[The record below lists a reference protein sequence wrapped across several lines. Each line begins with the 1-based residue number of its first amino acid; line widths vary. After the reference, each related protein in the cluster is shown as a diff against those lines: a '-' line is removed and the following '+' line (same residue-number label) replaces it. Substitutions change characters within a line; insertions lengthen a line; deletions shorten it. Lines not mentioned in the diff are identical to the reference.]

1 MSRAKLI
8 CTDLDGT
15 LLKDDESISE
25 ENRLALKA
33 MLDRG
38 YPVYLVTGRPEFFA
52 KATAKSI
59 DTRIK
64 VISYNGAVYDLKNE
78 KIIKAFSQEAIQEIL
93 KQIESF
99 NFKAYFKSQDTVFTN
114 DSNNFFDYSHLG
126 VETVFSLDEITN
138 QTIVKVIVLEG
149 DGRRS
154 EFEDLTHILEK
165 SFNIS
170 RYDGKG
176 FEMSVA
182 HASKG
187 KALKEIMAHY
197 DIDKEN
203 VYVFGD
209 DMNDLSMFDAAG
221 HAIASA
227 NANDFVKKQAAF
239 VSTDNNNSCV
249 ANGLK
254 HFGLLD

>member
-15 LLKDDESISE
+15 LLKDDETISLE
-25 ENRLALKA
+25 DRQALKA
-33 MLDRG
+33 MLDFG
-38 YPVYLVTGRPEFFA
+38 YPVYLVTGRPEFFS
-52 KATAKSI
+52 KATAEVI
-59 DTRIK
+59 DARVK
-64 VISYNGAVYDLKNE
+64 VISYNGAVYDLKN
-78 KIIKAFSQEAIQEIL
+78 KKVIKAFSKKNIDDVLKEI
-93 KQIESF
+93 ECYDF
-99 NFKAYFKSQDTVFTN
+99 RAYFKSQDTVFTN
-114 DSNNFFDYSHLG
+114 DLNNFFDYSHLG
-126 VETVFSLDEITN
+126 VETVFSLDEISN
-138 QTIVKVIVLEG
+138 QTIVKVIVLE
-149 DGRRS
+149 DKGRKS
-154 EFEDLTHILEK
+154 EFEDLTQALEK
-165 SFNIS
+165 NFNIS

-187 KALKEIMAHY
+187 EALKDIMAHY
-197 DIDKEN
+197 AVEKEN

-209 DMNDLSMFDAAG
+209 DINDLSMFDAAG
-221 HAIASA
+221 NSIASA
-227 NANDFVKKQAAF
+227 NANEFLKKQAAF